1 MKKLLL
7 GLGIIISMA
16 SCSDL
21 PGDLEYHQDELDDR
35 YSELQDE
42 EKKASKMYDYGELA
56 VKYEKLRVDMLVH
69 GTEVEERGFEIDNI
83 VDAVNDIT
91 AKQIKY
97 DKMWAAAYDKI
108 ENDHNRYFTC
118 SICKKRSKGFGY
130 IEVADGKWQ
139 RSEYPHLSN
148 ICGPYCGYKHT
159 KKMNNLI
166 KETAPTSKKKRD
178 FFDNTT
184 CRLCNGSGIEKNRSS
199 FSNEYGRKCAM
210 CNGSGKRDNY

>member
-1 MKKLLL
+1 
-7 GLGIIISMA
+7 
-16 SCSDL
+16 
-21 PGDLEYHQDELDDR
+21 
-35 YSELQDE
+35 
-42 EKKASKMYDYGELA
+42 
-56 VKYEKLRVDMLVH
+56 LVR

-166 KETAPTSKKKRD
+166 KETAPTTKKKSD

-184 CRLCNGSGIEKNRSS
+184 CRLCEGSGYEKSTSRLMDS
-199 FSNEYGRKCAM
+199 YTGQKYRKCAM